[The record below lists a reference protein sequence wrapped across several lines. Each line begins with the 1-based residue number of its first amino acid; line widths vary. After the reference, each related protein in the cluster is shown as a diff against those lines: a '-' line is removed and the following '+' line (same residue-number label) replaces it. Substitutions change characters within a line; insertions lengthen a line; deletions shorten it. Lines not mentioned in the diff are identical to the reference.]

1 MDQLTVVR
9 EQINKKN
16 GSPSNKDQ
24 LMILQNNMADFG
36 AKMKDISI
44 NVAGLKEHLQLLQEM
59 DNDNKQNLT
68 KLTVSLFAEH
78 FLAKVRIGWNLVWI
92 RISPKIV
99 WPKNACTEILLA
111 ERPIGR

>member
-1 MDQLTVVR
+1 
-9 EQINKKN
+9 
-16 GSPSNKDQ
+16 
-24 LMILQNNMADFG
+24 MILQNNMADFG

-78 FLAKVRIGWNLVWI
+78 FLDEVRIG
-92 RISPKIV
+92 
-99 WPKNACTEILLA
+99 
-111 ERPIGR
+111 